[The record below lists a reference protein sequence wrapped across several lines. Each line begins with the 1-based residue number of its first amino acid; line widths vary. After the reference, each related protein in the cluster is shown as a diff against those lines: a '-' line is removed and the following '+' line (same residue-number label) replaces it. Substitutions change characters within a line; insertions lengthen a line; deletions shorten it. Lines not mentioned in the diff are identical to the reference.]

1 MCEVIVNYSKI
12 GESSVQGDL
21 ELSEDALTVVGADS
35 GAAVLDDCFK
45 PLLVVAAT
53 AVLVGPPYRSASF
66 CLAEPIFTS
75 VEEGSLLVIH
85 ELELCQSLLKEVK
98 ADVVHLDMS
107 LGGLN
112 LEELSA
118 VQLSRMRISSRAR
131 RQVLRVLPKLR
142 KLASDI
148 RRVHGI
154 QVLAIG
160 KDSIPVRIA
169 ELMSGAHAVLYSA
182 ERAVKEA
189 KKLRLGLPAKC
200 QLTTFGSG
208 VELHSVEPTEH
219 DIVGRARDEKGVME
233 KIMFSEMLNPRARGF
248 RVLEIT
254 PKV

>member
-1 MCEVIVNYSKI
+1 M
-12 GESSVQGDL
+12 G
-21 ELSEDALTVVGADS
+21 EDALRVVAADS

-53 AVLVGPPYRSASF
+53 AVLVEPPYRRASF
-66 CLAEPIFTS
+66 CLAEPIFS
-75 VEEGSLLVIH
+75 KVEEGPLLVIH
-85 ELELCQSLLKEVK
+85 ELELCQRLLKEVK

-107 LGGLN
+107 LGGLS

-118 VQLSRMRISSRAR
+118 VQLSRMRVSGRAR
-131 RQVLRVLPKLR
+131 RQVLRVLPRLR

-148 RRVHGI
+148 RRVHDI
-154 QVLAIG
+154 EVLAIG

-169 ELMSGAHAVLYSA
+169 ELTSGAHAVLYSA

-189 KKLRLGLPAKC
+189 KKMRLGLPTKC
-200 QLTTFGSG
+200 QLNTFSGG
-208 VELHSVEPTEH
+208 VELHSLEPAEH
-219 DIVGRARDEKGVME
+219 DIVGRARDENKVM
-233 KIMFSEMLNPRARGF
+233 KKVMFSEMLNPRARGF